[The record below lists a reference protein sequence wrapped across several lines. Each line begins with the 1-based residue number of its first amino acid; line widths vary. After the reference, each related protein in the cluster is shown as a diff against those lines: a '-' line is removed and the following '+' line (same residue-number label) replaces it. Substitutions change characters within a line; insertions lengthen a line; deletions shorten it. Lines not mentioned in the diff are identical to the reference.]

1 MNTSESIT
9 GIKEQFTI
17 KLNPNLRRPVT
28 YVDGMAALIDTG
40 AEIPV
45 LSVDK
50 DYIIQGLNGKCIL
63 EECSI
68 GGFGGE
74 CKGKV
79 YEIEKLE
86 LGKLIFPN
94 IKVFVPDDKIDGF
107 DLIISATMLY
117 GLEYDINTKTHS
129 LTITVPQDEQLVR
142 NVSIES
148 KDGKLV
154 VLLNGKRVD
163 DDNVLS
169 LSNATTNLSQINA
182 ILNHVKDRN
191 RKIEDLSK
199 TRNPSLSEKEILQ

>member
-1 MNTSESIT
+1 MKTPEGT
-9 GIKEQFTI
+9 VGIKEQFTI

-28 YVDGMAALIDTG
+28 YIDGLAALIDTG

-45 LSVDK
+45 LSADE
-50 DYIIQGLNGKCIL
+50 DFIIQGLNGKCVL
-63 EECSI
+63 EEGSI

-94 IKVFVPDDKIDGF
+94 MKIFVPNDKIDGF

-117 GLEYDINTKTHS
+117 GLDYDINTKTHS
-129 LTITVPQDEQLVR
+129 MTITIPQDEQLVR
-142 NVSIES
+142 NISIES

-154 VLLNGKRVD
+154 VLLNGNRVD
-163 DDNVLS
+163 DDHVLS
-169 LSNATTNLSQINA
+169 LSNATTNLSQINT
-182 ILNHVKDRN
+182 ILQHSKDRN
-191 RKIEDLSK
+191 IEIEKLSK
-199 TRNPSLSEKEILQ
+199 SQSLSLSNKGMSR